1 MMKEYT
7 EKEIAI
13 FKGTLDLASGGK
25 NMHLVTVQ
33 DIANAA
39 GVGKGTIYDYF
50 SSKEDIIIRT
60 ILYAIC
66 FENAKARQITE
77 EKITFKEKMY
87 AIYDIVLDSVTN
99 RLSSFNMI
107 VSVGG
112 IGEVGKISQDY
123 TQEFDQIAK
132 QSEQLL
138 GEILRFGAIE
148 GSILTP
154 RDVQYVRM
162 AVTANIL
169 AIGKASVDKQE
180 PFDIEKIKSNGYKML
195 VKALN

>member
-1 MMKEYT
+1 MKKYT
-7 EKEIAI
+7 EKEVAI
-13 FKGTLDLASGGK
+13 FKGTLALASEGK

-132 QSEQLL
+132 QSEELL
-138 GEILRFGAIE
+138 GEILKFGAIE
-148 GSILTP
+148 GSILAP
-154 RDVQYVRM
+154 RDLEYTRM
-162 AVTANIL
+162 AVTSNIL
-169 AIGKASVDKQE
+169 AIGKASVDKLV